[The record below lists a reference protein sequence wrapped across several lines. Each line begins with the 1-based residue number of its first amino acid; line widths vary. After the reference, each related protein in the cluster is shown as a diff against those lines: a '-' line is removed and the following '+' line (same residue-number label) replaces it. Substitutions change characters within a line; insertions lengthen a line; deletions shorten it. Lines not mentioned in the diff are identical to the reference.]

1 MALMPNIDQDL
12 THCVTTAIIW
22 SLHNNSSQN
31 DSKPLVSNEL
41 TN

>member
-22 SLHNNSSQN
+22 SLHNNATAVRMTVN
-31 DSKPLVSNEL
+31 H
-41 TN
+41 